1 MAPAPPKRPI
11 AQAVQNQKP
20 QSSSDVN
27 AQQGLKRSASSMAEE
42 KIARKA
48 EDMEDLYSEDENN
61 NAESSRKRARA
72 DNEVEQRIGAH
83 IGTGLAVYAT
93 YKNALHIR
101 IHPEELNPEIKAKF
115 EGKLTRVVT
124 IEKVVLDAKILGRS
138 ADELGGMTDDQKK
151 RLVKD
156 FLKSKDAA
164 SNATDDAGGMTE
176 TDHSDRPGIIVGYLP
191 EDKDPKLNNVRVPV
205 LAFLTAALAL
215 KFRLKEEEAM
225 QSEIELK
232 HRKYPTQN
240 QIEFI
245 SDYKGSAKEIREA
258 IKKNLTEKFPQY
270 GQKGA

>member
-11 AQAVQNQKP
+11 AQAAQNQNS
-20 QSSSDVN
+20 QSSSNVN
-27 AQQGLKRSASSMAEE
+27 APQGLKRSANSMAEE
-42 KIARKA
+42 KIARNV

-61 NAESSRKRARA
+61 GAESSRKRTRA
-72 DNEVEQRIGAH
+72 NNEGEQRIGAH

-138 ADELGGMTDDQKK
+138 TDELGGMTDDQKK
-151 RLVKD
+151 RPLKD

-164 SNATDDAGGMTE
+164 SNATDDAEGMTE
-176 TDHSDRPGIIVGYLP
+176 TDHSARPGIIVGYLP

-205 LAFLTAALAL
+205 LAFLTVALAL
-215 KFRLKEEEAM
+215 KYRLKEEEAM

-232 HRKYPTQN
+232 HRKHPTQN
-240 QIEFI
+240 QIVFI
-245 SDYKGSAKEIREA
+245 PDYKGSVKEIREA
-258 IKKNLTEKFPQY
+258 IKKDLKKKFPLY
-270 GQKGA
+270 REKGA

>member
-1 MAPAPPKRPI
+1 
-11 AQAVQNQKP
+11 
-20 QSSSDVN
+20 
-27 AQQGLKRSASSMAEE
+27 
-42 KIARKA
+42 
-48 EDMEDLYSEDENN
+48 
-61 NAESSRKRARA
+61 
-72 DNEVEQRIGAH
+72 
-83 IGTGLAVYAT
+83 
-93 YKNALHIR
+93 
-101 IHPEELNPEIKAKF
+101 
-115 EGKLTRVVT
+115 
-124 IEKVVLDAKILGRS
+124 
-138 ADELGGMTDDQKK
+138 MTDDQKK